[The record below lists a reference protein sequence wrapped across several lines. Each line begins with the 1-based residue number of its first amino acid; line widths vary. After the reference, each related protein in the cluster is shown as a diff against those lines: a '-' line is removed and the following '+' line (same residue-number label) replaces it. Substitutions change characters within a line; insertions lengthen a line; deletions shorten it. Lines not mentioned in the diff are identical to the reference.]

1 MSEWERKRDAQR
13 QKRAMLQKRKQ
24 EEERLTTEADAL
36 MERAKKSASRKKF
49 EEAGQLYQNAA
60 EIFKQL
66 RWDQQAAMLEA
77 EVKNM
82 VTKKQ
87 EFEKSQRH
95 YAEKQQ
101 KEKDIFDQRAQQILD
116 EKEKKRREDEAARRK
131 LSPVIQR
138 KVDEA
143 QFMIQKADKLA
154 AKGKH
159 KQAITRYQ
167 YVFEIY
173 DTTNEITLDA
183 DTKKTIEEKITK
195 LQTL

>member
-1 MSEWERKRDAQR
+1 MSEWEQKRDAQR
-13 QKRAMLQKRKQ
+13 KKRALLQKRKQ
-24 EEERLTTEADAL
+24 EEERLTAEADAL

-87 EFEKSQRH
+87 EFEKNQRQ

-101 KEKDIFDQRAQQILD
+101 KENDLFNQRAQKILE
-116 EKEKKRREDEAARRK
+116 EKEKKRQEEEAARSK
-131 LSPVIQR
+131 LSPVLQR

-143 QFMIQKADKLA
+143 LFMIRKADKFA
-154 AKGKH
+154 AKGK
-159 KQAITRYQ
+159 KQQAINRYQ

-173 DTTNEITLDA
+173 DTSDEITLDA
-183 DTKKTIEEKITK
+183 ATKKDIEEKIAK
-195 LQTL
+195 LQTP